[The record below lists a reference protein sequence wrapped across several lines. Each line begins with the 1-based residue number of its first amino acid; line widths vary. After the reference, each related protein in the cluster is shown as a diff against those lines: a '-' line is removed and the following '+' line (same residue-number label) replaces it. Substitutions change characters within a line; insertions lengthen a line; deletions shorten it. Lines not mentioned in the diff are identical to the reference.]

1 MLTGALS
8 NIQTLCLY
16 CTKVFCFKSHKHT
29 WLWNWRCFMCG
40 SHCSDIFCSSKWKS
54 FCSLLIIVCPWMFRE
69 KIFYFFF
76 YLSKGLRVNTLLY
89 CEKADVGAK
98 LRRCH
103 CIPYQSTNSLFSS
116 KILLKKANVCS
127 GTTVCVSHK
136 DKKNIYNRGL

>member
-1 MLTGALS
+1 MFVLYKGVLLQITQTHMVMKLEMFHVWESLFRYILLQQMKILLFSSNHRLS
-8 NIQTLCLY
+8 LDVQGK
-16 CTKVFCFKSHKHT
+16 KV
-29 WLWNWRCFMCG
+29 
-40 SHCSDIFCSSKWKS
+40 
-54 FCSLLIIVCPWMFRE
+54 
-69 KIFYFFF
+69 FFF